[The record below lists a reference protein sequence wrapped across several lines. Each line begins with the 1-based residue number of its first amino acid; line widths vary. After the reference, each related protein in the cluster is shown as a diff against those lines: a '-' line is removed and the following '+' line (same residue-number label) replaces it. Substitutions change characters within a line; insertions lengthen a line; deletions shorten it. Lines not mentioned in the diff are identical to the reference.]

1 MCMGAE
7 KIINVQT
14 WHQGEYGMEETLKV
28 ICCDAPS
35 SNNTQ

>member
-14 WHQGEYGMEETLKV
+14 WHQGEYGMKKTLKV

-35 SNNTQ
+35 TNNTQ